1 MTTTTSHVEADARY
15 APLRARI
22 EEEIEYLQYVN
33 ETEEDRV
40 TVLEAQGKLMAYQY
54 AKVLFGDLGGDDP
67 IQIFRSMIEVSAS
80 FMRTGDRRM
89 RLRHE
94 CAQRVYRQLARECV
108 QIEGGF

>member
-22 EEEIEYLQYVN
+22 DEAIKRLQHVV

-40 TVLEAQGKLMAYQY
+40 TVLESQGKLMAYQF
-54 AKVLFGDLGGDDP
+54 AKTLLGDLRDENP
-67 IQIFRSMIEVSAS
+67 VQIFRSMIEVSAS
-80 FMRTGDRRM
+80 FMHTGDRRM

-94 CAQRVYRQLARECV
+94 CAQRVYRQLVSECT
-108 QIEGGF
+108 QIEGGI